1 MTASVTSGRDF
12 VKTGD
17 YSLGCK
23 EQAQTTFC
31 MKNHARTQ
39 GLRKGAAFTLIELL
53 VVIAIIAILAA
64 MLLPALSM
72 AKEKSK
78 RITCLSNLRQLAVGV
93 NVYALDNMDRVLT
106 ARWSANTFVQN
117 CLNPPEAT
125 AAAQAGLTVRSN
137 FNSVWTCANRPG
149 LPIYEPQFPQW
160 VIGFQYFGGV
170 TNWYNP
176 VGTFPSRSPV
186 KISQSKSTHVLAAD
200 AVGKINGTWGGNEAG
215 REFVYA
221 NMPQHQG
228 TKGKVPAGGNQVF
241 ADGSA
246 QWYKFERM
254 YFLTTWGLSSRIYY
268 FYQDP
273 SDFPDTLKQRLSF
286 LAAKP

>member
-1 MTASVTSGRDF
+1 
-12 VKTGD
+12 
-17 YSLGCK
+17 
-23 EQAQTTFC
+23 
-31 MKNHARTQ
+31 MKNRYHTR
-39 GLRKGAAFTLIELL
+39 GYRKEAAFTLIELL

-64 MLLPALSM
+64 MLLPALSN

-78 RITCLSNLRQLAVGV
+78 RISCISNLRQLAVGV
-93 NVYALDNMDRVLT
+93 NVYALDNQDKVLT

-117 CLNPPEAT
+117 CLNPPEAS

-137 FNSVWTCANRPG
+137 FNSVWTCPNRPG
-149 LPIYEPQFPQW
+149 LPVYEPQFPQW

-176 VGTFPSRSPV
+176 AGNFPSRSPV

-221 NMPQHQG
+221 NMPQHKG
-228 TKGKVPAGGNQVF
+228 TKGNVPAGGNQVF

-273 SDFPDTLKQRLSF
+273 SDFPDILKQRLSF